1 MNNDVKPGG
10 KLRKLWQTML
20 KLFYWLGSLGEW
32 CLDQLSPWQTQML
45 EEPDYSIFSSGKRI
59 CFYAFLCQI
68 GDNEV
73 FPVMFPK
80 SLSPWQILTFPLLI
94 LLKFRNNQGRS
105 GQATEI
111 AGEFGHFYTGHSL
124 VAWKEWWL
132 LYANIPKWFS
142 HSSSSYCSSILL
154 RVKDE
159 WIKVVKHDIL
169 ACIASVNYGVM
180 HLTDYL
186 STVYFLFHTLL
197 KSCSVIKHV
206 RFGP

>member
-1 MNNDVKPGG
+1 MSGVWISSVHDRRRC
-10 KLRKLWQTML
+10 LRNLIIAHL
-20 KLFYWLGSLGEW
+20 
-32 CLDQLSPWQTQML
+32 
-45 EEPDYSIFSSGKRI
+45 
-59 CFYAFLCQI
+59 FLCFSLSDWWQWSVPCDVSQI
-68 GDNEV
+68 
-73 FPVMFPK
+73 PV
-80 SLSPWQILTFPLLI
+80 SPWQILTFPLLI
-94 LLKFRNNQGRS
+94 LLKFRNNQGWS

-159 WIKVVKHDIL
+159 WIKVVKQDIL
-169 ACIASVNYGVM
+169 ACIASVNYVVM